1 MLQLLIWVAAPYD
14 GFKIGKCYMSNVG
27 HWTISDIRLSATS
40 GANPKPNTVPPLGE
54 GHGEE
59 IKQRFVV
66 ILTSVPGSD
75 ISFLLTAYQIP
86 RCPQYSEK
94 DSVAPLGELMS
105 TSLKAIYPLSCK
117 LATFSIGFCKEI
129 QWHSIGVIMV
139 PSASIARTGLSLSL
153 TLVKPYR
160 RSIHAC
166 SMHNFSLGRVFGGR
180 IRDAYSRT
188 EKNFVVNEPG
198 TVITRFFIYLPW
210 EIPRM
215 TIRCR
220 RCSLRTWICD
230 GALLNAASDD
240 LLQTLISR
248 LGFHSASKSGQYPFR
263 EHCWEAGRNRTF
275 IVKVPMI

>member
-1 MLQLLIWVAAPYD
+1 MNLFTFPSISKVYLFESPVIFEMPMFFLNLSTEKSFENWTSILLRLFF
-14 GFKIGKCYMSNVG
+14 FKLVYTGWAV
-27 HWTISDIRLSATS
+27 ATS
-40 GANPKPNTVPPLGE
+40 
-54 GHGEE
+54 
-59 IKQRFVV
+59 
-66 ILTSVPGSD
+66 
-75 ISFLLTAYQIP
+75 
-86 RCPQYSEK
+86 
-94 DSVAPLGELMS
+94 PLGELMS